1 MQLPK
6 ELLSEKNYEGTRL
19 IEITDERVIA
29 LNDERKKRI
38 QEGEPTLKEMEELS
52 KPLDVFYMKLRPVEE
67 ERKKIK
73 DEMQPAYEAYQDK
86 VVEMDKF
93 YQKAQ
98 LVSDKLQPLVL
109 EIVNPQLREFEK
121 AKELIEKEGKLYV
134 EVIDEIE
141 EKIKAIRATKK

>member
-6 ELLSEKNYEGTRL
+6 ELLSEKNYEGTR
-19 IEITDERVIA
+19 
-29 LNDERKKRI
+29 
-38 QEGEPTLKEMEELS
+38 EPTLKEMEELS